1 MLKKESRQVN
11 EFDYQQLD
19 DIIHARIRLAI
30 IAVLIS
36 VKEAEFN
43 FLKEKVNTTDGN
55 LSTHLRKLEDAK
67 YISVKKEFL
76 DRKPK
81 SYYSLTKVGKQAFE
95 IYVNRLEKLLNK

>member
-95 IYVNRLEKLLNK
+95 IYVNRLEKLLKK